1 MSGVSVSEIVLHV
14 TNHENRAPDRLEA
27 ILDRFTRE
35 FLAEKG
41 LPDGDAPIMMTTS
54 RVSGLVRR
62 KLTFQDPDQ
71 VIRFLSFW
79 RNEERT
85 FRSLVSAASVSLD

>member
-1 MSGVSVSEIVLHV
+1 MSEIILHV
-14 TNHENRAPDRLEA
+14 TNHANRPSDRLEV
-27 ILDRFTRE
+27 ILDRFTGEFFADKEAPSRE
-35 FLAEKG
+35 
-41 LPDGDAPIMMTTS
+41 APIMMTTT

-79 RNEERT
+79 RNEERS
-85 FRSLVSAASVSLD
+85 FDSLVSAASVSLD